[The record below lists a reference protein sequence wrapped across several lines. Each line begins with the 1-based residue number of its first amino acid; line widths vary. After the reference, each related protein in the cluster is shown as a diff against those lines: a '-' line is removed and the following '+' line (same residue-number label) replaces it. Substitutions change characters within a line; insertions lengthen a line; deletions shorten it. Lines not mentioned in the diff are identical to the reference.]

1 MPNTNMTYPNTIYTH
16 TLIILLS
23 AILIY
28 YLKSTRKK
36 QRKYNNYLHLLSFNA
51 IIMLT
56 VVTVDH
62 LFCASTGIL
71 TKAFQYWRTEKWLP
85 L

>member
-1 MPNTNMTYPNTIYTH
+1 MTYPNTIYTH

-23 AILIY
+23 LSAILIYLY

-51 IIMLT
+51 IILLM

-62 LFCASTGIL
+62 LFCMSALTL
-71 TKAFQYWRTEKWLP
+71 TKSFQ
-85 L
+85 